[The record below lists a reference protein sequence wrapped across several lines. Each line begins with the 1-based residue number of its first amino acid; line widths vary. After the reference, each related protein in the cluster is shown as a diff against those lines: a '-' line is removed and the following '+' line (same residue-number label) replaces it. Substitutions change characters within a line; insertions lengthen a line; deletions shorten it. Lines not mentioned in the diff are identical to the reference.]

1 MDEVEVLVIKVI
13 IADDHPPFRVGIRQ
27 TLEQAQDIRVLAEA
41 SDGPELSA
49 TLSRNP
55 STDVLLLDIEMPD
68 FKVNDAV
75 RLMGTQYPCLKVLIV
90 TAYDERRRI
99 MRLIDLGVKGFM
111 LKEEPLNMYAHAI
124 REIAN
129 GRTYFSA
136 RVAHVALTENG
147 RGAIVF
153 SPREFEVLTLAAD
166 GLSSPAIGMQLGI
179 SPKTVDTHVERAC
192 RKLGAKNRT
201 TAVVRAIELGL
212 ITVGVG
218 EDGNNSG

>member
-1 MDEVEVLVIKVI
+1 VIKVI
-13 IADDHPPFRVGIRQ
+13 IADDHPAFRVGIRQ
-27 TLEQAQDIRVLAEA
+27 ILEQARDIQVLAEA

-49 TLSRNP
+49 MLSRNP
-55 STDVLLLDIEMPD
+55 STDVLLLDIEMGD
-68 FKVNDAV
+68 FKVYEAV
-75 RLMGTQYPCLKVLIV
+75 RLMGTEYPCLKVLIV

-99 MRLIDLGVKGFM
+99 LRLIELGVKGFM
-111 LKEEPLNMYAHAI
+111 LKDERLNMYAHAI
-124 REIAN
+124 REIAS

-136 RVAHVALTENG
+136 RVAHVALTANG

-166 GLSSPAIGMQLGI
+166 GLSSTAIGTQLGI
-179 SPKTVDTHVERAC
+179 SSKTVDTHAERAC

-201 TAVVRAIELGL
+201 TAVLRAIELGL

-218 EDGNNSG
+218 ENGDNSG

>member
-1 MDEVEVLVIKVI
+1 MIKVI
-13 IADDHPPFRVGIRQ
+13 IAYDHPPCRVGIRQ
-27 TLEQAQDIRVLAEA
+27 TLEQAGDIRVLAEA
-41 SDGPELSA
+41 SNGPELS
-49 TLSRNP
+49 TMLGRNP

-68 FKVNDAV
+68 FKVYDAV
-75 RLMGTQYPCLKVLIV
+75 CLMGTQYPHLKVLIV

-99 MRLIDLGVKGFM
+99 LRLIELGVKGFM

-124 REIAN
+124 REVAK

-153 SPREFEVLTLAAD
+153 SPRECEVLTLAAD
-166 GLSSPAIGMQLGI
+166 GLSSPAIGMRLGI
-179 SPKTVDTHVERAC
+179 SSKTVDTHAERAC
-192 RKLGAKNRT
+192 RKLGATNRI
-201 TAVVRAIELGL
+201 TAVIRAIELGL

-218 EDGNNSG
+218 EHGNNSG

>member
-1 MDEVEVLVIKVI
+1 MINVI

-68 FKVNDAV
+68 FKVYDAV
-75 RLMGTQYPCLKVLIV
+75 RLMGTQYPHLKVLIV
-90 TAYDERRRI
+90 TAYDERPRI

-179 SPKTVDTHVERAC
+179 SSKTVDTHVERAC

>member
-1 MDEVEVLVIKVI
+1 VIKVI

-55 STDVLLLDIEMPD
+55 STDVLLLDIEMPG

-75 RLMGTQYPCLKVLIV
+75 RLMGTQYPHLKVLIV

-136 RVAHVALTENG
+136 RAAHVALTENG
-147 RGAIVF
+147 RGAILF
-153 SPREFEVLTLAAD
+153 SPREFEVLTLAAE
-166 GLSSPAIGMQLGI
+166 GLSSPAIGMRLGI
-179 SPKTVDTHVERAC
+179 SSKTVDTHVERAC

-218 EDGNNSG
+218 ENENNSG

>member
-1 MDEVEVLVIKVI
+1 VINVI

-68 FKVNDAV
+68 FKVYDAV
-75 RLMGTQYPCLKVLIV
+75 RLMGTQYPHLKVLIV
-90 TAYDERRRI
+90 TAYDERPRI

-179 SPKTVDTHVERAC
+179 SSKTVDTHVERAC

-218 EDGNNSG
+218 QDGNNSG

>member
-1 MDEVEVLVIKVI
+1 MIKVI
-13 IADDHPPFRVGIRQ
+13 IADDHPPFRAGIRQ
-27 TLEQAQDIRVLAEA
+27 TLEQARDIRLLAEA

-49 TLSRNP
+49 VLCRNP
-55 STDVLLLDIEMPD
+55 STDVLLLDIEMPG
-68 FKVNDAV
+68 FKVYDAV
-75 RLMGTQYPCLKVLIV
+75 RQMGTQYPNVKVLIV

-99 MRLIDLGVKGFM
+99 LRLIEIGVKGFM

-179 SPKTVDTHVERAC
+179 SSKTVDTHAERAC

-201 TAVVRAIELGL
+201 TAVLRAIELGL
-212 ITVGVG
+212 ITVGAG
-218 EDGNNSG
+218 QGGDNSG

>member
-1 MDEVEVLVIKVI
+1 MIKVI

-49 TLSRNP
+49 KLSRNP

-75 RLMGTQYPCLKVLIV
+75 RLMGTQYPHLKVLIV

-179 SPKTVDTHVERAC
+179 SSKTVDTHVERAC

-201 TAVVRAIELGL
+201 TAVLRAIELGL

-218 EDGNNSG
+218 QDGDNSG

>member
-1 MDEVEVLVIKVI
+1 MIKVI

-68 FKVNDAV
+68 FKVYDAV
-75 RLMGTQYPCLKVLIV
+75 RLMGTQYPYLKVLIV
-90 TAYDERRRI
+90 TAYDERPRI

-179 SPKTVDTHVERAC
+179 SSKTVDTHVERAC